1 MRDHSVSE
9 VTVVP
14 NPPGLFSG
22 GTSGILH
29 VFCKLWQQLQLWNVS
44 QNLDRI
50 LLHNW
55 PACCWHVFDWRHS
68 RRAGSPLGSQ
78 IQTIADAGNGFPVDF
93 GWWILR
99 RWAPDQ
105 GQDSGRFCESP
116 QLGSKRRG
124 LWTGWDDGFLRRWL
138 FGLSVLGFTSDSRH
152 YAHRNMGGWQHR
164 CLDCIE
170 LSEWKSVS
178 HTRSQWIGRKTGLG
192 SARSISKH
200 WVMTDPGCSG
210 SWQQCVAHP
219 SEGGWLK
226 CRMGL
231 EARWQAREASGSIL
245 EQASWPFKAQNVKI
259 AGLGGCCKKQPCGF
273 GAFGAW
279 TLTLILYLGH
289 SSNVSPRNASA
300 GDGKWAAQTATC
312 CTLRCNESMRVMKPW

>member
-55 PACCWHVFDWRHS
+55 PACCWHIFDWRHS

-78 IQTIADAGNGFPVDF
+78 IQTIVDAGNGFPVDF

-124 LWTGWDDGFLRRWL
+124 LCTGWDDGFLRRWL
-138 FGLSVLGFTSDSRH
+138 FGLSVLGFTVYLRFQ
-152 YAHRNMGGWQHR
+152 A
-164 CLDCIE
+164 L
-170 LSEWKSVS
+170 
-178 HTRSQWIGRKTGLG
+178 RSQEHGRLTAQMLGLHRIKWMKV
-192 SARSISKH
+192 SFTYPKPMARKENWPWISK
-200 WVMTDPGCSG
+200 
-210 SWQQCVAHP
+210 
-219 SEGGWLK
+219 
-226 CRMGL
+226 
-231 EARWQAREASGSIL
+231 IY
-245 EQASWPFKAQNVKI
+245 FKALSDDRSWLLRI
-259 AGLGGCCKKQPCGF
+259 
-273 GAFGAW
+273 
-279 TLTLILYLGH
+279 LT
-289 SSNVSPRNASA
+289 V
-300 GDGKWAAQTATC
+300 C
-312 CTLRCNESMRVMKPW
+312 CTSIWRRLA